1 MTSDFDQAGGGRP
14 GGVPTGEPPVLLVTL
29 YDPIEAEIVVSKL
42 RSAGIQTFVRHEAL
56 SVVAGLT
63 VDGCGQQ
70 DIMVRPADLEVA
82 RAALEHEAPADSGP
96 QP

>member
-1 MTSDFDQAGGGRP
+1 
-14 GGVPTGEPPVLLVTL
+14 LLVTV
-29 YDPIEAEIVVSKL
+29 YDPVEAEIIVSKL

-70 DIMVRPADLEVA
+70 DIMVRSEDLSVA
-82 RAALEHEAPADSGP
+82 RAALEPEP
-96 QP
+96 

>member
-1 MTSDFDQAGGGRP
+1 MTSDFDQGGGGRLV
-14 GGVPTGEPPVLLVTL
+14 GGPVGEPPVLLITL
-29 YDPIEAEIVVSKL
+29 YDPIEAEIIVSKL

-63 VDGCGQQ
+63 INGCGQQ

-82 RAALEHEAPADSGP
+82 RAALEQEPNAEVDP

>member
-1 MTSDFDQAGGGRP
+1 MSSDFDNDRSGGTGAGRP
-14 GGVPTGEPPVLLVTL
+14 VGEPPVLLVTV
-29 YDPIEAEIVVSKL
+29 YDPVEAEIIVSKL

-70 DIMVRPADLEVA
+70 DIMVRSEDLSVA
-82 RAALEHEAPADSGP
+82 RAALEPEP
-96 QP
+96 